1 MCSRIFLCGGL
12 GKWMRMERIEGG
24 NFELAKQTIKFKIL
38 NTQQRQQQ
46 QRNSELISHYTPH
59 SSYCMYVLESIVL

>member
-38 NTQQRQQQ
+38 NTQQQQQ